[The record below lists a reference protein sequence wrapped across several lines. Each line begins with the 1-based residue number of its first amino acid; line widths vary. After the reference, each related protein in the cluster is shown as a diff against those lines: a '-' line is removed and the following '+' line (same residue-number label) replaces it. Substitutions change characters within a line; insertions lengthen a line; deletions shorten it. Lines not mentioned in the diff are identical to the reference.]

1 MKNTLSIYG
10 SHDASAVFIDKNNQ
24 LKILEYERFVKKRY
38 AMYSARFDRRESD
51 LGTNQNNPAVRAE
64 RRYRWAY
71 YLYYKNESVDAD
83 RNYWNPSVRP
93 QNLGSGNTPFAAYNG
108 PYITSRVVSENG
120 VSTSQDNALNAPY
133 WVFSQSAGSDVR
145 DHIQL
150 SSSNGNAAYGGEY
163 YQQYIPY
170 TASANPQFPGG
181 IEPIDTAIP
190 AYNIPWTVNVGDE
203 IKFQNSEAQV
213 YTVLSVTPPQDTAD
227 NRLVLALDRE
237 VPASINKNFFIL
249 RRYRYSPNTVVLDS
263 LFPYGGLKT
272 EQRFVETDNI
282 NTFFSGA
289 VDAQYPSSSTAITA
303 QSGSYVTSVAPLSKK
318 DNTPT
323 GILFP
328 EYPTADIELEPDV
341 VITDLRDKK
350 LIT

>member
-1 MKNTLSIYG
+1 M
-10 SHDASAVFIDKNNQ
+10 
-24 LKILEYERFVKKRY
+24 
-38 AMYSARFDRRESD
+38 
-51 LGTNQNNPAVRAE
+51 
-64 RRYRWAY
+64 
-71 YLYYKNESVDAD
+71 
-83 RNYWNPSVRP
+83 
-93 QNLGSGNTPFAAYNG
+93 
-108 PYITSRVVSENG
+108 
-120 VSTSQDNALNAPY
+120 
-133 WVFSQSAGSDVR
+133 
-145 DHIQL
+145 
-150 SSSNGNAAYGGEY
+150 
-163 YQQYIPY
+163 
-170 TASANPQFPGG
+170 
-181 IEPIDTAIP
+181 
-190 AYNIPWTVNVGDE
+190 
-203 IKFQNSEAQV
+203 
-213 YTVLSVTPPQDTAD
+213 
-227 NRLVLALDRE
+227 LALDRE